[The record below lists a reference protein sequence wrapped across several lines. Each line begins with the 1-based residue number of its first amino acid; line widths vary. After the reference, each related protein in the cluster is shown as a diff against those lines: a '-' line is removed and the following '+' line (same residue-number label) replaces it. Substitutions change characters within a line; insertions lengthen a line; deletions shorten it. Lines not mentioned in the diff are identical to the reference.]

1 MQHPLHDVAMWV
13 DHQPAGDVVYMD
25 AEEVSEHQ
33 AQLLEAAL
41 NDGSVTIE
49 ELLA

>member
-1 MQHPLHDVAMWV
+1 MPQMPHGVVMWV
-13 DHQPAGDVVYMD
+13 DHQPAGDVVYVD

-33 AQLLEAAL
+33 AQMIAAAL
-41 NDGSVTIE
+41 HDGVTIE